1 MSIIKYKNL
10 GISVCTVQCVG
21 ESTRRVL
28 TAPEFSSYVSRS
40 GVLFLLLS
48 IVPFLVR
55 FKSYRRVVYGVLC
68 AY

>member
-1 MSIIKYKNL
+1 MPIIKYKNL

-21 ESTRRVL
+21 ESTRRFL

-48 IVPFLVR
+48 IVPFSAV
-55 FKSYRRVVYGVLC
+55 
-68 AY
+68 